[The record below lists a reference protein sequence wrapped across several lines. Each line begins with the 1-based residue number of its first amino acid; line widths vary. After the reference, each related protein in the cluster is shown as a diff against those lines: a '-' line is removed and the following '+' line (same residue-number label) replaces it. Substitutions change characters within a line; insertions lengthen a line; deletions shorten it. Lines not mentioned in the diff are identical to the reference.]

1 MVQGELRI
9 LDLDLAQR
17 LGYSDVYKVRPLIER
32 HKAALKELGL
42 LVKLDE
48 MAPEIS
54 ATVAGISSQKVD
66 GRKEAAFYLN
76 KEQAIFITA
85 KSGTPEAIR
94 PIGAPHGPG

>member
-17 LGYSDVYKVRPLIER
+17 LGYGRPRNIRNLIHR
-32 HKAALKELGL
+32 HDAALRKMGP
-42 LVKLDE
+42 VVWLDE
-48 MAPEIS
+48 TGALHGGAAHLADDED
-54 ATVAGISSQKVD
+54 D
-66 GRKEAAFYLN
+66 GKCCYLN

-94 PIGAPHGPG
+94 SIGAPHGPG